1 MKKTYSIAMLAAMT
15 ATHLTATPIEFEPI
29 KYGPIKYAL
38 TPPPELDPITLD
50 LTPPKSEWELRRER
64 TKEMRKAL
72 RINEAKR
79 EAFRYEARKRRLNR
93 AAADILKVSEPS
105 NAVVRVSVDYTS
117 GDIRVEYAD
126 GYKIIQRYTPPKKEA
141 SAKSA
146 VRHRPAIKKEGD

>member
-1 MKKTYSIAMLAAMT
+1 MKKIYSIAMLAAMT
-15 ATHLTATPIEFEPI
+15 APYLTAAPIESEPI
-29 KYGPIKYAL
+29 K
-38 TPPPELDPITLD
+38 LD
-50 LTPPKSEWELRRER
+50 LTPPKSAWELRRER

-72 RINEAKR
+72 RIDEAKR

-117 GDIRVEYAD
+117 GDILVEYAD
-126 GYKIIQRYTPPKKEA
+126 GYKMVQRYTPPKKEA

-146 VRHRPAIKKEGD
+146 VRHRPAIKEEGD

>member
-15 ATHLTATPIEFEPI
+15 APYLTAAPIESEPI
-29 KYGPIKYAL
+29 K
-38 TPPPELDPITLD
+38 LD
-50 LTPPKSEWELRRER
+50 LTPPKSAWDLRRER

-72 RINEAKR
+72 RIDEAKR

-117 GDIRVEYAD
+117 GDILVEYAD
-126 GYKIIQRYTPPKKEA
+126 GYKMVQRYTPPKKEA

>member
-1 MKKTYSIAMLAAMT
+1 MKKIYSIAMLAAMT
-15 ATHLTATPIEFEPI
+15 APYLTAAPIESEPI
-29 KYGPIKYAL
+29 KL
-38 TPPPELDPITLD
+38 N
-50 LTPPKSEWELRRER
+50 LTPPKSAWELRSER

-72 RINEAKR
+72 RIDEAKR

-117 GDIRVEYAD
+117 GDILVEYAD
-126 GYKIIQRYTPPKKEA
+126 GYKMVQRYTPPKKEA

-146 VRHRPAIKKEGD
+146 VRHRPAIKEEGD

>member
-1 MKKTYSIAMLAAMT
+1 MKKTYSIAILAAMT
-15 ATHLTATPIEFEPI
+15 SSLLLAEPI

-38 TPPPELDPITLD
+38 TAPPEFDPITLD

-72 RINEAKR
+72 RIDEAKR

-117 GDIRVEYAD
+117 GDILVEYAD
-126 GYKIIQRYTPPKKEA
+126 GYKMVQRYTPPKKVA

-146 VRHRPAIKKEGD
+146 VRHRPAIKEEGD

>member
-1 MKKTYSIAMLAAMT
+1 MKKTYSIAILAAMT
-15 ATHLTATPIEFEPI
+15 SSLLLAEPI

-38 TPPPELDPITLD
+38 TAPPEFDPITLD

-72 RINEAKR
+72 RIDEAKR

-93 AAADILKVSEPS
+93 AAADILKVSKPS

-117 GDIRVEYAD
+117 GDILVEYAD
-126 GYKIIQRYTPPKKEA
+126 GYKMVQRYTPPKK
-141 SAKSA
+141 KSIGEK
-146 VRHRPAIKKEGD
+146 RRPASSGDKRGG

>member
-15 ATHLTATPIEFEPI
+15 APYLTAAPIESEPI
-29 KYGPIKYAL
+29 K
-38 TPPPELDPITLD
+38 LD
-50 LTPPKSEWELRRER
+50 LTPPKSAWDLRRER

-72 RINEAKR
+72 RIDEAKR

-117 GDIRVEYAD
+117 GDILVEYAD
-126 GYKIIQRYTPPKKEA
+126 GYKMVQRYTPPKKEA

-146 VRHRPAIKKEGD
+146 VRHRPAIKEEGD

>member
-1 MKKTYSIAMLAAMT
+1 MKKTYSIAILAAMT
-15 ATHLTATPIEFEPI
+15 SSLLLAEPI

-72 RINEAKR
+72 RIDVAKR

-146 VRHRPAIKKEGD
+146 VRHRPAIKEEGD

>member
-15 ATHLTATPIEFEPI
+15 APYLMAAPIESEPI
-29 KYGPIKYAL
+29 K
-38 TPPPELDPITLD
+38 LD
-50 LTPPKSEWELRRER
+50 LTPPKSAWELRSER

-72 RINEAKR
+72 RIDEAKR

-117 GDIRVEYAD
+117 GDILVEYAD
-126 GYKIIQRYTPPKKEA
+126 GYKIVQRYTPPKKDA

-146 VRHRPAIKKEGD
+146 VRHRPAIKEEGD

>member
-15 ATHLTATPIEFEPI
+15 APYLTAAPIESEPI
-29 KYGPIKYAL
+29 K
-38 TPPPELDPITLD
+38 LD
-50 LTPPKSEWELRRER
+50 LTPPKSAWELRRER

-72 RINEAKR
+72 RIDEAKR

-117 GDIRVEYAD
+117 GDILVEYAD
-126 GYKIIQRYTPPKKEA
+126 GYKMVQRYTPPKKEA

>member
-15 ATHLTATPIEFEPI
+15 APYLTAAPIESEPI
-29 KYGPIKYAL
+29 K
-38 TPPPELDPITLD
+38 LD
-50 LTPPKSEWELRRER
+50 LTPPKSAWELRSER

-72 RINEAKR
+72 RIDEAKR

-117 GDIRVEYAD
+117 GDILVEYAD
-126 GYKIIQRYTPPKKEA
+126 GYKMVQRYTPPKKEA

>member
-15 ATHLTATPIEFEPI
+15 APYLTAAPIESEPI
-29 KYGPIKYAL
+29 K
-38 TPPPELDPITLD
+38 LD
-50 LTPPKSEWELRRER
+50 LTPPKSAWELRRER

-72 RINEAKR
+72 RIDEAKR

-117 GDIRVEYAD
+117 GDILVEYAD
-126 GYKIIQRYTPPKKEA
+126 GYKMVQRYTPPKK
-141 SAKSA
+141 AKSA
-146 VRHRPAIKKEGD
+146 VRHRPAIKEEGD

>member
-15 ATHLTATPIEFEPI
+15 APYLTAAPIESEPI
-29 KYGPIKYAL
+29 K
-38 TPPPELDPITLD
+38 LD
-50 LTPPKSEWELRRER
+50 LTPPKSAWDLRRER

-72 RINEAKR
+72 RIDEAKR

-117 GDIRVEYAD
+117 GDILVEYAD
-126 GYKIIQRYTPPKKEA
+126 GYKMVQRYTPPKKKA

-146 VRHRPAIKKEGD
+146 VRHRPAIKEEGD

>member
-15 ATHLTATPIEFEPI
+15 APYLTAAPIESEPI
-29 KYGPIKYAL
+29 K
-38 TPPPELDPITLD
+38 LD
-50 LTPPKSEWELRRER
+50 LTPPKSAWELRRER

-72 RINEAKR
+72 RIDEAKR

-117 GDIRVEYAD
+117 GDILVEYAD
-126 GYKIIQRYTPPKKEA
+126 GYKMVQRYTPPKKEA

-146 VRHRPAIKKEGD
+146 VRHRPAIKEEGD